1 MSKYIVRRLGHLLL
15 VLLGASTLSFLLLF
29 LAGDPTHLLLPL
41 DAPPEI
47 RETFRKE
54 YGFDQP
60 LHVQYGRFLI
70 RLAQGDLGRSLR
82 HRQGALD
89 LIIERAP
96 ATLQLAGAG
105 ILFAI
110 LIALPAGI
118 LAAVTRGT
126 FTETGV
132 MVLALLGQSIPVF
145 WLGLALIIIF
155 GVELRWLPISGT
167 GTLAHLIMPTIA
179 VGTFTAASIARL
191 TRSSILEQLSQDYT
205 RTARSKGVGERR
217 VLWRHILRNAAIPVV
232 TIIGLQLGQL
242 LSGALITETIFAWP
256 GIGRLVFNAVL
267 QGDYP
272 VVQATVIAFAVIFG
286 LVNLLVDLT
295 YAMLDP
301 RIRYG

>member
-1 MSKYIVRRLGHLLL
+1 MSRYIARRLGHLLL
-15 VLLGASTLSFLLLF
+15 VLLGASTLSFVLLF

-41 DAPPEI
+41 DAGPEL
-47 RETFRKE
+47 RAAFRKE

-60 LHVQYGRFLI
+60 FHVQYGRFLV

-89 LIIERAP
+89 LVIERAP

-110 LIALPAGI
+110 IIALPAGI

-126 FTETGV
+126 FTEAGV
-132 MVLALLGQSIPVF
+132 MVMALLGQSIPVF

-191 TRSSILEQLSQDYT
+191 TRSSILEQLGQDYT